1 MIARY
6 ERVHLVDPTDRQYRR
21 FLGDCAS
28 MNAPSGAGL
37 DVRALFARD
46 AEETLRCFLST
57 TLALAPR
64 RIIHFHERHGSRL
77 VEKYREIDAVARID
91 RRLLLFE
98 VKTTRSAAGVN
109 EGVRQLATARE
120 ILTTI
125 VPEITACL
133 LIVDTD
139 DAANSEV
146 ATHLSLSP
154 KLRLIG
160 SLEELSSDPRTH
172 VMPFSVADIEALSHV
187 PVHLEWRDA
196 A

>member
-1 MIARY
+1 VIARY
-6 ERVHLVDPTDRQYRR
+6 ERVHLVDPTDHQYRR
-21 FLGDCAS
+21 FRGDCAS
-28 MNAPSGAGL
+28 MNTTSGAGL
-37 DVRALFARD
+37 DARALFARD
-46 AEETLRCFLST
+46 AEKTLRRFLST

-64 RIIHFHERHGSRL
+64 RVIHFHERRGSRL
-77 VEKYREIDAVARID
+77 VEKYREIDAVARSD

-109 EGVRQLATARE
+109 QGIRQLETARE

-125 VPEITACL
+125 VPEITTCL
-133 LIVDTD
+133 LVVDTD

-154 KLRLIG
+154 KLLLIG
-160 SLEELSSDPRTH
+160 SIEELSTDPRTH
-172 VMPFSVADIEALSHV
+172 VMPFSVADIEELAHA